1 MQRRKFIH
9 QTGTAMAGIILA
21 DSLTRSLSFPEKQRI
36 VMVGTGHRG
45 TSMWGNPVIAEF
57 NNQVEFVGLCD
68 INAGRVE
75 TAKKMMGLG
84 CPTYTDFDKMMKETK
99 PDRVIVTTVDG
110 THNEFI
116 IKGMEYGAD
125 IITEKPMTTDEKKC
139 QDILDAEKTT
149 GKKIAVT
156 FNYRYSPHR
165 QKIYEL
171 LRNDAIGKI
180 TSVDF
185 HWYLD
190 VYHGADYFR
199 RWHRLR
205 KNSGS
210 LLVHKA
216 SHHFDL
222 LNWWINSE
230 PEEVFGNGAL
240 EFYGKNN
247 SFRHTDCRSCPY
259 KKECKFY
266 WDITKDQRLTDLYV
280 KNYEYDH
287 YLRDGCVWRE
297 DIDIFDKMAVQ
308 IKYANKVQ
316 VSYSL
321 TAYSPYEGYR
331 ISFNGTKGKLDA
343 WIKEREPWEEDHF
356 DEIQVTTNFG
366 TREIYRI
373 DNSEAGHGGGDVRL
387 RKQIFNPDGND
398 PWRQAANSRDG
409 AMAILIGI
417 GARNSIDSGK
427 PVRIDQ
433 LVDLKPQPIRPA

>member
-1 MQRRKFIH
+1 MHRRKFIH
-9 QTGTAMAGIILA
+9 QTGSAVAGILVA
-21 DSLTRSLSFPEKQRI
+21 DSLLGNLPFPKKQRI

-45 TSMWGNPVIAEF
+45 TGMWGSPVIKEF
-57 NNQVEFVGLCD
+57 GDQVEFVGLCD
-68 INAGRVE
+68 INPGRVE
-75 TAKKMMGLG
+75 TAKGMLGLT

-110 THNEFI
+110 THDQFI

-125 IITEKPMTTDEKKC
+125 IITEKPMTTDESKC
-139 QDILDAEKTT
+139 QAILDAEKRT

-222 LNWWINSE
+222 LNWWIDSE
-230 PEEVFGNGAL
+230 P
-240 EFYGKNN
+240 
-247 SFRHTDCRSCPY
+247 
-259 KKECKFY
+259 
-266 WDITKDQRLTDLYV
+266 
-280 KNYEYDH
+280 
-287 YLRDGCVWRE
+287 
-297 DIDIFDKMAVQ
+297 
-308 IKYANKVQ
+308 
-316 VSYSL
+316 
-321 TAYSPYEGYR
+321 
-331 ISFNGTKGKLDA
+331 
-343 WIKEREPWEEDHF
+343 
-356 DEIQVTTNFG
+356 
-366 TREIYRI
+366 
-373 DNSEAGHGGGDVRL
+373 
-387 RKQIFNPDGND
+387 
-398 PWRQAANSRDG
+398 
-409 AMAILIGI
+409 
-417 GARNSIDSGK
+417 
-427 PVRIDQ
+427 
-433 LVDLKPQPIRPA
+433 